1 MKRHITPPSKKITE
15 FDISK
20 AVEYALNIQQYY
32 PDKFE
37 YARQILLTHL
47 PLHENINETVQSII
61 AEYSLDYDT
70 RMLFIG
76 VAQILKI
83 SEKDN

>member
-1 MKRHITPPSKKITE
+1 MRPPLLTE
-15 FDISK
+15 FDISE
-20 AVEYALNIQQYY
+20 AVKYAENIQQTN
-32 PDKFE
+32 PEKFE
-37 YARQILLTHL
+37 YAKKILLTHL
-47 PLHENINETVQSII
+47 PLHENITETVKSII
-61 AEYSLDYDT
+61 TNYSLDYDT